1 MSESKAAKLKAL
13 IRAPK
18 TLVLPGAPNAYIAAM
33 IEQAGFDAV
42 YVTGAGVANMTFG
55 LPDLGLLSLTEV
67 VASVEAICR
76 KVDIPV
82 LADMDTGFGNALN
95 VYRSVQLFEQAGA
108 AGIQL
113 EDQVTPK
120 RCGHF
125 DDKAVIETGEMLEK
139 IAAVHAA
146 RRDPELVLV
155 ARTDALAV
163 HGIDAAI
170 ERAQAYADAGA
181 DMVFIEA
188 PRSREDLARIARAA
202 GAPVLANMVE
212 GGKTPL
218 CTVDELQEMGFA
230 AVLFANTALRVAGY
244 AMREAL
250 RDLRQTG
257 TSDAWL
263 PRMLGW
269 EERQAIAGLQEY
281 LDLSSR
287 FAQAGRT
294 RGER

>member
-188 PRSREDLARIARAA
+188 PRSRDDLARIARAV

-269 EERQAIAGLQEY
+269 DERQAIAGLQEY

-287 FAQAGRT
+287 FAEAGRT

>member
-95 VYRSVQLFEQAGA
+95 VYRSVQLFEQAGV

-188 PRSREDLARIARAA
+188 PRSRDDLARIARAV

-269 EERQAIAGLQEY
+269 DERQAIAGLQEY

-287 FAQAGRT
+287 FAEAGRT

>member
-95 VYRSVQLFEQAGA
+95 VYRSVQLFEQAGV

-188 PRSREDLARIARAA
+188 PRSRDDLARIARAV

>member
-82 LADMDTGFGNALN
+82 LADIDTGFGNALN

-188 PRSREDLARIARAA
+188 PRSRDDLARIARAV

-269 EERQAIAGLQEY
+269 DERQAIAGLQEY

-287 FAQAGRT
+287 FAEAGRT

>member
-1 MSESKAAKLKAL
+1 
-13 IRAPK
+13 
-18 TLVLPGAPNAYIAAM
+18 
-33 IEQAGFDAV
+33 
-42 YVTGAGVANMTFG
+42 
-55 LPDLGLLSLTEV
+55 
-67 VASVEAICR
+67 
-76 KVDIPV
+76 
-82 LADMDTGFGNALN
+82 
-95 VYRSVQLFEQAGA
+95 
-108 AGIQL
+108 
-113 EDQVTPK
+113 
-120 RCGHF
+120 
-125 DDKAVIETGEMLEK
+125 
-139 IAAVHAA
+139 
-146 RRDPELVLV
+146 
-155 ARTDALAV
+155 
-163 HGIDAAI
+163 
-170 ERAQAYADAGA
+170 
-181 DMVFIEA
+181 MVFIEA
-188 PRSREDLARIARAA
+188 PRSRDDLARIARAV

-269 EERQAIAGLQEY
+269 DERQAIAGLQEY

>member
-1 MSESKAAKLKAL
+1 MSESKAARLKAL
-13 IRAPK
+13 IRAPE
-18 TLVLPGAPNAYIAAM
+18 TLVLPGAPNAYTAAM
-33 IEQAGFDAV
+33 IEQAGFEAV

-67 VASVEAICR
+67 VASVETICS
-76 KVDIPV
+76 KVAIPV

-95 VYRSVQLFEQAGA
+95 VYRSVRLFEQAGV

-139 IAAVHAA
+139 IAAFQAA
-146 RRDPELVLV
+146 RRDPDLVLV

-163 HGIDAAI
+163 HGVDAAI
-170 ERAQAYADAGA
+170 ERARAYAAAGA
-181 DMVFIEA
+181 DMVFVEA
-188 PRSREDLARIARAA
+188 PRSREDLARIARAVDV
-202 GAPVLANMVE
+202 PMLANMVE

-263 PRMLGW
+263 PRMLDWG
-269 EERQAIAGLQEY
+269 ERQAIAGLQEY
-281 LDLSSR
+281 LDLSSQ
-287 FAQAGRT
+287 FAKAGRI